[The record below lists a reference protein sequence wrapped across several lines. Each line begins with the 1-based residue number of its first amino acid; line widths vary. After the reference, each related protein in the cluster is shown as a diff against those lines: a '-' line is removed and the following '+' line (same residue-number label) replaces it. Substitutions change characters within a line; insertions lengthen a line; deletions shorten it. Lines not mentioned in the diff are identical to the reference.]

1 MHLTYPEVPPPDDP
15 EDVVGGAVG
24 IDDSG
29 GVVGMDG
36 ESVVG
41 LGGAVGVEYCVG
53 GDIAGVDDDVD
64 DDDDEDDDGK
74 MQEPE
79 PIQNSE
85 EHIN

>member
-1 MHLTYPEVPPPDDP
+1 MPPPPDP

-24 IDDSG
+24 IDSG
-29 GVVGMDG
+29 GVVGVDG

-53 GDIAGVDDDVD
+53 GDIIGVDDDDVD
-64 DDDDEDDDGK
+64 DDDDDGK

-85 EHIN
+85 EQIS